1 MTTFEAAYSNYN
13 NPYSNPE
20 LEDEWETHEAH
31 YNNPYSNPELEDEGE
46 YFFNLSSIGK
56 GLKLLAKAAAC

>member
-1 MTTFEAAYSNYN
+1 MTTFEAAYSN
-13 NPYSNPE
+13 
-20 LEDEWETHEAH
+20 